1 MNFFNQPKPRKFH
14 HEFIYVDERRE
25 RLERL
30 KENAEYE
37 LGRLESEKIGSK
49 VEGGTRGRVV
59 RFRRIKRSAGNE
71 RMLISVG
78 ASVFL
83 IVLLVF
89 LLLSLMEV

>member
-30 KENAEYE
+30 RENAEYE
-37 LGRLESEKIGSK
+37 LGRIESEKIGSK

-59 RFRRIKRSAGNE
+59 RFRRIKRSAVNE
-71 RMLISVG
+71 RLLLSVG

-89 LLLSLMEV
+89 LLLSLVEV

>member
-1 MNFFNQPKPRKFH
+1 M
-14 HEFIYVDERRE
+14 DERRE

-30 KENAEYE
+30 RENAEYE
-37 LGRLESEKIGSK
+37 LGRIESEKIGSK

-59 RFRRIKRSAGNE
+59 RFRRIK
-71 RMLISVG
+71 LLLSVG